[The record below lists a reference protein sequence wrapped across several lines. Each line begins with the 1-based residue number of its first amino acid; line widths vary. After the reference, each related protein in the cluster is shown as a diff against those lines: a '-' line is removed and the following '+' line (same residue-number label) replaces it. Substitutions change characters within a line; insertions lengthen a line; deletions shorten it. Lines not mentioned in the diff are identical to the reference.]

1 MNSPEKQL
9 LLSVVVP
16 VYNVA
21 QYLDQCLASVFQQGM
36 SAGEFEVIVVD
47 DGSTD
52 GSALIAEKWAG
63 RQPEVQIVSRT
74 NGGLSAARN
83 TGLDA
88 AKGQYLTF
96 LDSDDIVPDGVY
108 ARMLEVL
115 SQSGSDFI
123 TAAPYRFSARN
134 RHAKPFVRSEDLFQ
148 ESRRG
153 LTLDEHPEYLRDF
166 TAWNKIYRR
175 DFFVGSGVRFP
186 EGRIFEDV
194 ATTPILYD
202 KASAFD
208 VLAEAGYFWRRTP
221 GSITQ
226 SLSPTKA
233 HDRLWALAHIQGH
246 FAARGSSTR
255 LNEELGFAIVDYN
268 LRRIFFEYPK
278 HDAETQRYIAEEV
291 HKILGPV
298 SDEAI
303 ARVPSPIAEWAMVA
317 KHDDAAALEQALQAP
332 THRGP
337 QRRARRWPAMK
348 RSIRNALVYL
358 VLRPALLWLPVMKK
372 TAVFSSYWGK
382 SFSPSFG
389 PPAICLELNRQNP
402 RFRSVVFATGAEQ
415 ERIQAEVS
423 RLAEHPH
430 RIRVV
435 RNTSLA
441 YYCYLWR
448 AKYLFNDVNFQLG
461 FRTNQCTQKRRGQV
475 EVQVTHGIPI
485 KKMGLDSEFA
495 VSAKGRA
502 AFLARASR
510 YDYLVSTSPFVAE
523 TFMKSHAVNVR
534 VLATGL
540 PQHDALVTP
549 SQRDQSAAIRQRYG
563 LDPEKRI
570 VLYAPTFRNKK
581 GSRFP
586 CLLDV
591 REMQRQL
598 GDEYQFVM
606 KVHPFNHTQM
616 ALIDF
621 QELTDFASDPVSS
634 PFVKLMGEVRVNPAY
649 IPATLESEASRSRA
663 TVRKIGGSIN
673 ELLSVSDVVVSD
685 YSSLMFGYTHLRKP
699 LVLFTPDIEHY
710 NATRGSYFNVDEV
723 APGAV
728 AKTTEELIEAIRL
741 SSDLESWHNRYEP
754 KRQEFVERFLLWEQ
768 GEASRKILEQLGLA
782 NFAA

>member
-1 MNSPEKQL
+1 MNSSTKPL
-9 LLSVVVP
+9 LLSIVVP
-16 VYNVA
+16 VYNTA
-21 QYLDQCLASVFQQGM
+21 RYLDQCLASVFQQGLG
-36 SAGEFEVIVVD
+36 AGQFEVIVVD

-52 GSALIAEKWAG
+52 GSALIAEKWAK
-63 RQPEVQIVSRT
+63 RHAEVQVLKKP

-88 AKGQYLTF
+88 ATGEHVTF

-115 SQSGSDFI
+115 RQSDSDFI
-123 TAAPYRFSARN
+123 TAAPYRFSARH
-134 RHAKPFVRSEDLFQ
+134 RHARPFVRSEDLFF
-148 ESRRG
+148 ESRQG
-153 LTLDEHPEYLRDF
+153 LTLDDHPEYLRDF

-175 DFFVGSGVRFP
+175 EFFVGSGVRFP

-194 ATTPILYD
+194 ATTPILFD
-202 KASAFD
+202 KASSFD
-208 VLAEAGYFWRRTP
+208 VFADAGYFWRRTP

-226 SLSPTKA
+226 TLSSAKA
-233 HDRLWALAHIQGH
+233 HDRLWALSHIQEH
-246 FAARGSSTR
+246 FTARGSSPR

-303 ARVPSPIAEWAMVA
+303 ARVQSPIAEWAMVA
-317 KHDDAAALEQALQAP
+317 KHGDAVALEQALQAP
-332 THRGP
+332 SGAKPH
-337 QRRARRWPAMK
+337 RRALRWPTTK
-348 RSIRNALVYL
+348 RSLRNLMVYL
-358 VLRPALLWLPVMKK
+358 VLRPALFALPVMKK

-382 SFSPSFG
+382 NFSPSFG

-402 RFRSVVFATGAEQ
+402 QFQSVVFAAGAEY
-415 ERIQAEVS
+415 ERIQTEVS
-423 RLAEHPH
+423 RLADHPD

-441 YYCYLWR
+441 YYYYLWR

-461 FRTNQCTQKRRGQV
+461 YGAQRFTQKRRGQI

-485 KKMGLDSEFA
+485 KKMGLDSEHA
-495 VSAKGRA
+495 ISAKGRA
-502 AFLARASR
+502 TFLARTRR

-523 TFMKSHAVNVR
+523 TFMKSHAVNAQ

-549 SQRDQSAAIRQRYG
+549 PPGDQSATIRQRYG
-563 LDPEKRI
+563 LDPKKRI

-598 GDEYQFVM
+598 GDEYQLVM

-621 QELTDFASDPVSS
+621 QELTDFAQDPAPS

-649 IPATLESEASRSRA
+649 SPATLDPEASRSRA
-663 TVRKIGGSIN
+663 NVHKIGGSVN
-673 ELLSVSDVVVSD
+673 ELMSVSDVVISD

-699 LVLFTPDIEHY
+699 LVLFTPDIEYY

-728 AKTTEELIEAIRL
+728 AKTTTELIDAIRL
-741 SSDLESWHNRYEP
+741 SSDRASWIERYDA
-754 KRQEFVERFLLWEQ
+754 KRRNFVERFLCWEQ
-768 GEASRKILEQLGLA
+768 GDASRKILEELGLL
-782 NFAA
+782 